1 MQEKEKYVPEGN
13 SDIERLINAMN
24 QLKNRNFKE
33 IDDSV
38 FENTEVADVYN
49 GMLDSIME
57 YNNHFLMRLNDA
69 MTRIADNSRVKDM
82 LTQINSQKEPIEN
95 MRETNECLC
104 LRLQQNETQLI
115 EALAMS
121 KQVDYNLMPCVRK
134 MMEGERALEDSIK
147 DIDEIL
153 NKKTVSK
160 QELIHVC
167 EAAREQEKRAL
178 MVLQSTMERMQD
190 IGEQVKIVR
199 RNVGEICSGD
209 NERVDAF
216 KEFTAGLQFLT
227 DNYGKL
233 SKYCFGVGSQLY
245 RISRDIDNARNDMF
259 RHNSRPSMLDRLS
272 VFYVDHLTLTWRLY
286 LNVIEY
292 ENLRIT
298 QLNNPDRCKFGL
310 WCADMTDPQ
319 IRDSKVFQ
327 EAFDAHE
334 ELHKYAVACFLAKE
348 ASDTQEAMK
357 EFDNALGACTRFQK
371 ALQELSQHMRTL
383 GFTEQTEVWKFQG

>member
-1 MQEKEKYVPEGN
+1 MREKEKYMPEGN
-13 SDIERLINAMN
+13 SDMERLIYAMN

-38 FENTEVADVYN
+38 FENTEVAEAFN

-57 YNNHFLMRLNDA
+57 YNNHFLMRINDA

-95 MRETNECLC
+95 MREANEYLC
-104 LRLQQNETQLI
+104 LRLKQNETQLI

-121 KQVDYNLMPCVRK
+121 KQVDNTLMPCLRK
-134 MMEGERALEDSIK
+134 MTEGELVLEDSIR
-147 DIDEIL
+147 DIEEAL

-160 QELIHVC
+160 QELLHAC
-167 EAAREQEKRAL
+167 EDARKQEKRAL
-178 MVLQSTMERMQD
+178 MISQGITKRVQD
-190 IGEQVKIVR
+190 IEEQVKIIR
-199 RNVGEICSGD
+199 RNVGEICAGD
-209 NERVDAF
+209 NERMDVF
-216 KEFTAGLQFLT
+216 EEFTIGLQSLT

-292 ENLRIT
+292 ETLRIT

-310 WCADMTDPQ
+310 WCAGMTDPQ
-319 IRDSKVFQ
+319 IRDTEVFQ

-334 ELHKYAVACFLAKE
+334 ELHKHAVACFLAKE
-348 ASDTQEAMK
+348 VSDIQEAMNQ
-357 EFDNALGACTRFQK
+357 FDNALRSCTRFQK
-371 ALQELSQHMRTL
+371 ALQELSQHLRTL
-383 GFTEQTEVWKFQG
+383 GITEQTEVWKFQG